1 MQVVI
6 QVIRK
11 TFVFMFLLFFF
22 LEVIYMVFLTLL
34 YRVPLSKN
42 RENII
47 EALNKN
53 AEEITNSFTE
63 LIQRKYNQVQT
74 ELLLFKQHMN
84 FMYNTLN
91 TTTKHNSIKFNK
103 CSAFFNSY
111 GNCVRDKDCVPD
123 NDCVHDNN
131 CVYDKDSDIIS
142 KLKEYHEAGFI
153 KKLLEAKHIDFLL
166 QSREEIIKELL
177 NNDDGTNV
185 NLLNKIFVLSSGNSE
200 DKADPKLICY
210 AVSYLKSQVIK
221 NILLEQTNQTI
232 LNYTFFYGDS
242 IYTYPPRYITV
253 ESIKTMPFYD
263 LSNSICNSEY
273 SLECFSFYHYDAYK
287 IPGFTTNNTIFYPGG
302 VEVRDRSLLTN
313 ICINMKLDVTNANE
327 RNKFLCAT
335 YNVSQTI
342 SNAQID
348 SREVVYDI
356 VVDDGESISLLFSS
370 NNQIYSAYNKFSSD
384 AYGQFKLNSTND
396 QLSLFHSLYFDI
408 EMNKNLSDTQIK
420 ELVNEYKEIYQDIYA
435 VIANTSDGALF
446 EPYNTTIYKKQTYL
460 EYIYNTKGEKDY
472 VNGDIKQEDHMYYI
486 QRVLTK
492 NNKYMED
499 PLTFDEDSDSILIYV
514 ILKMKLINPIKTS
527 DIYDIYFLKIFR
539 SWVFFLGLLFF
550 GSIFYFILIQ
560 YIMTC
565 LLIPIKYFKRKITNL
580 IEKQYITTEIPTS
593 TKINSNTSQS
603 YLSKVSSSENGI
615 DASTKEKNVV
625 KYGTMF
631 TKEDF
636 IFEEYTNNEIKE
648 IEGVVIFLKKILLLN
663 NTDTP
668 FQRKAEFYQ
677 SIAAEIPKDL
687 ELDLFKCQIIVG
699 SCYLKVKQYSKA
711 KEELENLQKRIE
723 QKQNELISKY
733 EINEQKNRNLSS
745 LYGTYINEYSQDK
758 ITIDKKW
765 ISLMFISENCHY
777 LLALANYYQFF
788 SLYRKTKQNKDLVNI
803 TNAKLKL
810 DISIAQRQQKD
821 YYLENAINHFKAA
834 YKINEHLQINLI
846 KNIIILVYLSKCFFH
861 ERRSKDDSN
870 KMMKKAIVSFAKFNK
885 LIKEVTSKPN
895 CKVDPRIMLI
905 VNGNIMEYI
914 VYNIAKF
921 AKKSEKYKIT
931 YIAMQHFF
939 HLSYYKN
946 ENLHCKALKALSRVN
961 EILKSKKED
970 NNNPKRKSKN
980 LIKINS
986 FELQSRF
993 IKKSSIDHLKIE
1005 LRKYISLYKKENN
1018 LTEYNKT
1025 MNTVNDI
1032 LSSLENIKYDST
1044 KSVKK
1049 IEFTNI
1055 IDDYLS
1061 EYQKYHKLS
1070 VILHSPLSIKPEEKV
1085 YDRIDKF
1092 YTRLSKAKSIETQ
1105 KAIIIIISDTFA
1117 YNFNALKSFGILL
1130 VNSINKFID
1139 DDDLIGYIYFANN
1152 KVELS
1157 IPLEEKSTVMNQ
1169 IIEQLN
1175 NIKQNEQCDRES
1187 SMITNAFDAAI
1198 DMFIDKTST
1207 KYDKYIFSF
1216 AQHKDIRYPNKEST
1230 KFQMNKL
1237 NYMKISLY
1245 FFCFNYNR
1253 GSEDKEKQEKF
1264 NEHYR
1269 KFFRKLVEGY
1279 LIFVENF
1286 KMIKLGFANITYRGR
1301 QKNLFSSNLD
1311 NVNNIV

>member
-47 EALNKN
+47 EVINKN

-91 TTTKHNSIKFNK
+91 DKRTRQNSIKFNDN
-103 CSAFFNSY
+103 SAFYKNYS
-111 GNCVRDKDCVPD
+111 D
-123 NDCVHDNN
+123 
-131 CVYDKDSDIIS
+131 CVYDKTDLIIS
-142 KLKEYHEAGFI
+142 KLKEYHEVGFI
-153 KKLLEAKHIDFLL
+153 KKLLEAEHIDFTL

-177 NNDDGTNV
+177 KQNNDTYI
-185 NLLNKIFVLSSGNSE
+185 NLLNNIFILQSD
-200 DKADPKLICY
+200 DKTAEFKLICY

-232 LNYTFFYGDS
+232 LNYTFFYGNN
-242 IYTYPPRYITV
+242 IYTYPPRYITT

-263 LSNSICNSEY
+263 LSNSICNSQY
-273 SLECFSFYHYDAYK
+273 SLECFSFYHYNDYK
-287 IPGFTTNNTIFYPGG
+287 IGDFTTNNTIFYPGG

-313 ICINMKLDVTNANE
+313 ICINMKLDITNEAE
-327 RNKFLCAT
+327 SDKFLCAT
-335 YNVSQTI
+335 YNISQTI
-342 SNAQID
+342 ANAQID

-356 VVDDGESISLLFSS
+356 VIDDGESISLLFSS
-370 NNQIYSAYNKFSSD
+370 NNQIYSAYNEFSSD
-384 AYGQFKLNSTND
+384 AYGQYKLNSTND

-420 ELVNEYKEIYQDIYA
+420 ELVNEYKEISQDIYA
-435 VIANTSDGALF
+435 VIANISDGALF
-446 EPYNTTIYKKQTYL
+446 EPYNTTLYKKQTYL
-460 EYIYNTKGEKDY
+460 EYNYNTRGEKDY
-472 VNGDIKQEDHMYYI
+472 INGDIKQEDHMYYI

-492 NNKYMED
+492 NNKYTED
-499 PLTFDEDSDSILIYV
+499 PLTFDEDSDSILLYV

-527 DIYDIYFLKIFR
+527 DIYDIYFLKLFR

-580 IEKQYITTEIPTS
+580 IEKQSITTKVPTS

-648 IEGVVIFLKKILLLN
+648 IEGVVIFLKKILHLN

-699 SCYLKVKQYSKA
+699 SCYLKVKQFSKA

-788 SLYRKTKQNKDLVNI
+788 SLYRKTKQNKDLANI

-921 AKKSEKYKIT
+921 AKKLEKYKIT

-961 EILKSKKED
+961 EIIKSKKED

-986 FELQSRF
+986 IELQSRF

-1005 LRKYISLYKKENN
+1005 LRKYISLYRKENN
-1018 LTEYNKT
+1018 LTEYDKT

-1032 LSSLENIKYDST
+1032 LSSLENINYDST

-1070 VILHSPLSIKPEEKV
+1070 VILHSPLSIKPEEKI